1 MKTDKS
7 QLRNYTKLLCSM
19 VPTLILIAC
28 NPVESPHR
36 NFIYYSPTD
45 NVLKSI
51 ANFDNSYHELN
62 LNEYMG
68 CFRSDFEFY
77 YESNGDTLS
86 WGFDTEQNIHQSMF
100 SQASEIWLTLL
111 GSDQYPWSGD
121 STGATLVLPRDYS
134 LRVFMGCEDS
144 TGTSASGIAH
154 FICRQDSVGEWYIW
168 QWWDFADAGQEG
180 WSDIKESF
188 RSTH

>member
-1 MKTDKS
+1 
-7 QLRNYTKLLCSM
+7 M
-19 VPTLILIAC
+19 VPAFFLIAC
-28 NPVESPHR
+28 NPVESPYR

-45 NVLKSI
+45 NVLKNM
-51 ANFDNSYHELN
+51 ANFDASYHELN

-111 GSDQYPWSGD
+111 GADQYPWSGD

-168 QWWDFADAGQEG
+168 QWWDFADTGQEG

-188 RSTH
+188 LSTH